1 MEVETSPTIEKLLE
15 QVEKYTDD
23 TELDLIKRAYE
34 FADKAHEGQMRMSGK
49 KFVKH
54 PLAVALI
61 LAYMKME
68 PTMVAAAL
76 MHDVI
81 EDTRFGFEDI
91 EQEFNREIAKLVEG
105 DTKIGEVKYKGVERF
120 VENWRR
126 LFVAMAGDVRT
137 MIIKLADRVHNIQ
150 TIENHPKKKLYKR
163 ALESLEIYA
172 PIAGRLGINEFKKE
186 IENKAFPHVYPEKY
200 EQTKKLVKNKLD
212 EELGYFTH
220 MKEETKKELLRKN
233 IEINSVEIYEKSLYE
248 IYKESQRQGR
258 DLKLYDFLAL
268 KVVVSSKAECYDAL
282 GIIHSFYKPL
292 RERIKDYIS
301 QPKTNGYQA
310 LHTTVFAEENKMLE
324 FHIYSEKMEQ
334 IAKYGVAT
342 YCSEGVNIEK
352 TQANLKW
359 AQDIAQKDIDIEGL
373 EGLEQV
379 KVDHLKTRIFVFTP
393 QGEIINLPE
402 GATPVDFAYE
412 ISSKLGNSCTA
423 ARVNTKKAKLN
434 TKLKNGDVVKVI
446 TDENQKAPDRSWLKF
461 VKTYKAKQE
470 IESAQEE
477 KDGWYGPGLFR

>member
-1 MEVETSPTIEKLLE
+1 MEVETSPTIEKLLN
-15 QVEKYTDD
+15 QVDKYATDP
-23 TELDLIKRAYE
+23 ELDLIERAYE
-34 FADKAHEGQMRMSGK
+34 FADEAHEGQTRMTGK
-49 KFVKH
+49 KFIKH
-54 PLAVALI
+54 PLAVAQI
-61 LAYMKME
+61 LADMKME
-68 PTMVAAAL
+68 PTMIAAAL

-81 EDTRFGFEDI
+81 EDTQFDFEDI
-91 EQEFNREIAKLVEG
+91 EQEFNQEIAKLVEG
-105 DTKIGEVKYKGVERF
+105 DTKIGELKYKGVERF

-172 PIAGRLGINEFKKE
+172 PIAGRLGINQFKKE

-200 EQTKKLVKNKLD
+200 EQTKELVENKLD

-220 MKEETKKELLRKN
+220 MKEEMRKELLRKT
-233 IEINSVEIYEKSLYE
+233 IELSSVEIYEKSLYE
-248 IYKESQRQGR
+248 IYKESQKQGR
-258 DLKLYDFLAL
+258 ELKLYDFLAL
-268 KVVVSSKAECYDAL
+268 KVIVSSKAKCYDSL
-282 GIIHSFYKPL
+282 GIIHSSYTPL

-301 QPKTNGYQA
+301 QPKANGYQA
-310 LHTTVFAEENKMLE
+310 LHTTVFAEENKMVE
-324 FHIYSEKMEQ
+324 FHIYSDKMEQ

-342 YCSEGVNIEK
+342 YWSEGVDIEK
-352 TQANLKW
+352 TQANLEW
-359 AQDIAQKDIDIEGL
+359 AQDIAREGIDIEGL

-393 QGEIINLPE
+393 QGEVINLPE

-412 ISSKLGNSCTA
+412 ISSKLGNSCKKA
-423 ARVNTKKAKLN
+423 IINTKKTSLD
-434 TKLKNGDVVKVI
+434 TKLKNGDVVKII
-446 TDENQKAPDRSWLKF
+446 TDEDQTLPDKDWLDF

-470 IESAQEE
+470 IESAQQENN
-477 KDGWYGPGLFR
+477 GWSGPGLFG